1 MGELPREKFEA
12 RIDKAPLAAR
22 GFFESVIEHF
32 DKRNSVKVHYTD
44 TSGGDLRLAVP
55 GEVLGQN
62 SLRNFA
68 TMYWQTTNHVV
79 KARTFLSPEELSLF
93 GIPNSREPSKGEPLN
108 SEVWMGEE
116 IWRYGALTFI
126 RALEAAH
133 YAFLSKHENI

>member
-1 MGELPREKFEA
+1 MGELSRENFEA

-44 TSGGDLRLAVP
+44 TNGGDLRLAVP
-55 GEVLGQN
+55 GEVVGQKG
-62 SLRNFA
+62 LRNFA
-68 TMYWQTTNHVV
+68 TMDWQTTNHVV
-79 KARTFLSPEELSLF
+79 KARTFLLPEELSLF
-93 GIPNSREPSKGEPLN
+93 GIPNSRETSKGEPLN

-133 YAFLSKHENI
+133 YAFLSKPENI